1 MELSHDHQFT
11 PDEARARLRALGEYM
26 QNRHGM
32 QVTWTSDDS
41 LHLKG
46 KYTVVEIDAQV
57 RLQPGRVHVQGKDP
71 GMLMRGAAKKYVA
84 GKLQAYLNPIEPL
97 DSLPRG

>member
-1 MELSHDHQFT
+1 MELWHDHSFDPQ
-11 PDEARARLRALGEYM
+11 EARERLRALGEYM

-32 QVTWTSDDS
+32 QVTWTSEDT

-57 RLQPGRVHVQGKDP
+57 QLQAGRVHVKGKDP
-71 GMLMRGAAKKYVA
+71 GMLMRSTAKRYVA
-84 GKLQAYLNPIEPL
+84 GKLQSYLNPTEPL
-97 DSLPRG
+97 ANLPRS

>member
-1 MELSHDHQFT
+1 MELTHDHKFDT
-11 PDEARARLRALGEYM
+11 AEARERLRALGEYM

-41 LHLKG
+41 LHLRG

-57 RLQPGRVHVQGKDP
+57 RLEAGRVHVQGKDP
-71 GMLMRGAAKKYVA
+71 GALLRGTAKRYVA
-84 GKLQAYLNPIEPL
+84 GKLAAYLDPGEPL
-97 DSLPRG
+97 ASLPRA

>member
-1 MELSHDHQFT
+1 MELWHDHQFT
-11 PDEARARLRALGEYM
+11 TEEARERIRALGDYM

-32 QVTWTSDDS
+32 QVTWMSDDS

-57 RLQPGRVHVQGKDP
+57 RLEAGRVHVQGKDP
-71 GMLMRGAAKKYVA
+71 GMLMRGTAKKYVA
-84 GKLQAYLNPIEPL
+84 SKLEAYLDPAESLAN
-97 DSLPRG
+97 LPRA

>member
-1 MELSHDHQFT
+1 MELWHDHSFD
-11 PDEARARLRALGEYM
+11 PAEARERLRALGDYL

-41 LHLKG
+41 LHLHG

-57 RLQPGRVHVQGKDP
+57 KLEPGRVHVQGKDP
-71 GMLMRGAAKKYVA
+71 GMLMRGTAKKYGA
-84 GKLQAYLNPIEPL
+84 SKLATYLDPSATPAN
-97 DSLPRG
+97 LPRG

>member
-1 MELSHDHQFT
+1 MELSHDHPFT
-11 PDEARARLRALGEYM
+11 HEEARERLRALGEYM

-32 QVTWTSDDS
+32 QVTWTSDDA

-57 RLQPGRVHVQGKDP
+57 RLEAGRVHVQGKDP
-71 GMLMRGAAKKYVA
+71 GMLMRGVAKKYVA
-84 GKLQAYLNPIEPL
+84 GKLETYLNPAEAL
-97 DSLPRG
+97 DALPRS

>member
-1 MELSHDHQFT
+1 MELWHDHSFA
-11 PDEARARLRALGEYM
+11 PEEARARLRALGEYM

-32 QVTWTSDDS
+32 QVTWTSDDA

-57 RLQPGRVHVQGKDP
+57 RLEPGRVHVQGKDP
-71 GMLMRGAAKKYVA
+71 GMLMRATAKRYVA
-84 GKLQAYLNPIEPL
+84 GKLEAYLNPAEAL
-97 DSLPRG
+97 DALPRA